1 MSDEQIVK
9 KFMYVN
15 RKSPYGTIYA
25 LESLEVVLISAAFD
39 QDVSLTFTDDG
50 VYQLM
55 KNQQTDGIGMKNF
68 SSTYSAL
75 GDYEI
80 KKIFIDKESLDERG
94 LSLSDLQE
102 LVWEDE
108 DEDYAE
114 KSSINLVTRAEL
126 SEIMNQQ
133 DVVLSFLVGEIN
145 MNMLHTIN
153 KSPFENSTASSCLK
167 LCAKDSSILF
177 IEDGVI
183 SVMKSTKFSE
193 TIENALKEFKMYVL
207 KPDLEARGLPLN
219 NVIEGVEIVGYEEFV
234 DLTTEHK
241 TVQSWL

>member
-1 MSDEQIVK
+1 VSEEAVIK

-25 LESLEVVLISAAFD
+25 LESLEVVLITAAFD

-55 KNQQTDGIGMKNF
+55 KNQNTKGIGMKNF

-80 KKIFIDKESLDERG
+80 KKVYIDKESLEERG
-94 LSLSDLQE
+94 LSVSDLQE

-114 KSSINLVTRAEL
+114 KSSINLVSRLEL
-126 SEIMNQQ
+126 SEIMNNQ
-133 DVVLSFLVGEIN
+133 DIVLSF
-145 MNMLHTIN
+145 
-153 KSPFENSTASSCLK
+153 
-167 LCAKDSSILF
+167 
-177 IEDGVI
+177 
-183 SVMKSTKFSE
+183 
-193 TIENALKEFKMYVL
+193 
-207 KPDLEARGLPLN
+207 
-219 NVIEGVEIVGYEEFV
+219 
-234 DLTTEHK
+234 
-241 TVQSWL
+241 